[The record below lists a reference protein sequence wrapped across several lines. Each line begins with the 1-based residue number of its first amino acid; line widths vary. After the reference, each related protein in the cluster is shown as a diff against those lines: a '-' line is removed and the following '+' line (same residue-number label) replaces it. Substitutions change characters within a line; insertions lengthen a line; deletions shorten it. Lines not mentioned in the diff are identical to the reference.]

1 MIHKTLDEHLS
12 EQRELYK
19 QYTAPADR
27 ELIAICANKIKELKN
42 SYENQDEKLSKIS

>member
-1 MIHKTLDEHLS
+1 MIHKTLEEHLS

-27 ELIAICANKIKELKN
+27 ELIELCANKIKELIKGDMN
-42 SYENQDEKLSKIS
+42 NENR

>member
-1 MIHKTLDEHLS
+1 MQEQKTLEDHLA

-27 ELIAICANKIKELKN
+27 QLIEICANKIKELIEKEGE
-42 SYENQDEKLSKIS
+42 SYDK

>member
-1 MIHKTLDEHLS
+1 MIHKTLEEHLA

-27 ELIAICANKIKELKN
+27 ELIELCANKIKELIIGEKN
-42 SYENQDEKLSKIS
+42 NES

>member
-1 MIHKTLDEHLS
+1 MIHKTLEEHLA

-27 ELIAICANKIKELKN
+27 DLIAICANKIKELITGEKN
-42 SYENQDEKLSKIS
+42 NEN

>member
-1 MIHKTLDEHLS
+1 MQEHKTLEDHLS

-27 ELIAICANKIKELKN
+27 QLIELCANKIKELITWEKN
-42 SYENQDEKLSKIS
+42 NEN

>member
-1 MIHKTLDEHLS
+1 MIHKTLEEHLS

-27 ELIAICANKIKELKN
+27 DLIAICANKIKELITGEKN
-42 SYENQDEKLSKIS
+42 NEN